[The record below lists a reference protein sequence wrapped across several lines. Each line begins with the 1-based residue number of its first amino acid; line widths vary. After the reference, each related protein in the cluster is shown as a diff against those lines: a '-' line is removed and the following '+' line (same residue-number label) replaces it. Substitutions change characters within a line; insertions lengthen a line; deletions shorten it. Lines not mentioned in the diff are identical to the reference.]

1 MLDYPIEGGK
11 GGTPKAHTPVETP
24 NNLISVAYAKVLIAV
39 AEGELAGQP
48 TDQDIF
54 LDGTPLANADG
65 SRNFGGV
72 KWEWRSGTTDQT
84 YIQGLPEV
92 STEYGAGVE
101 LKFGTPW
108 VRQITQNQLDAV
120 RVTFNWPAL
129 LEQKSNGD
137 TVGYSIDY
145 MIEVSTDGGP
155 FIEYQRYNVNGK
167 TNAGYS
173 RTHRVDLN
181 PSSTGWTIR
190 ATKLTQDNTSGNVQ
204 DNMNV
209 ASFAEVVDAKQ
220 RYPNTALLYVEFD
233 SRMFGGG
240 AIPRVSVRTRGRLVR
255 VPNNYNPETRAYIGV
270 WNGAWKFAWT
280 DNPAWIYHDILTQ
293 DRFGLGNK
301 VTLNMVDKY
310 GLYEIAQYCDVMV
323 DDGTGSGRMEPRHTC
338 NIYIQQKS
346 DAWQVLRDL
355 ASIFNGMTYWNGNQF
370 TAVADKQESFNNAA
384 LFSRSNVVNG
394 RFDYA
399 AADDK
404 SIYTSALVSYDEPT
418 NHYNTEVEAV
428 FETSQIIR
436 WGGDRQTELNAIG
449 CTSRGEAQRKG
460 KYTLITNLY
469 NRTVSFRTGLQG
481 LNGEVMPG
489 KLIHVVDPLIGG
501 RPFTG
506 RVKAAVGRVITLDR
520 DVEAVSGDIL
530 YMTRGNGITEGRT
543 IESAI
548 GAVITLRLPF
558 TETPAPNAVWYLEAA
573 DLKSQLF
580 RVLKVTSPESS
591 VYEIEAVEY
600 NDSKYA
606 AIDNGARL
614 EPRPISVTP
623 PGIQAAP
630 REVNVSA
637 YTYIE
642 QTMAVSIMD
651 IVWPTVENA
660 VGYEVQWRVDNN
672 DWVNV
677 GTTGT
682 TQVSI
687 RGIYSGQY
695 VARVRAINPV
705 GIRSVWTSSMIT
717 NLEGKVG
724 KPPRVTSL
732 IASELIF
739 GIRLDWTFPPNA
751 EDTLRTEFRYSEN
764 ESFDSSIPLGDFA
777 YPINAHELHGI
788 SAGKRFWFW
797 CRLHDRTGNIGEWY
811 PYDNEFG
818 VLGQSAINDD
828 GQYNEYFA
836 GLIGATALDKQ
847 LYDRV
852 ELIDG
857 NGPGS
862 VNERLENAVKDLED
876 QIQQYQD
883 ALVYDPTK
891 TYNIGEYVRQGQRL
905 YQAIANVPLDTT
917 PPNTDY
923 WYDIGQILETT
934 NNLALQVEENRVD
947 IEDLDGLIT
956 STVTSLETIQALYRD
971 DDGVGEQEDAIA
983 GWNSRAQIT
992 EERTVRAN
1000 ADEAFAQ
1007 ELVSYLAELNGV
1019 RASVTDLTQVVATND
1034 EAVTTRLTELQAT
1047 IDEDV
1052 TAAIRQESEARATA
1066 DEALSRQI
1074 TTLEATVNED
1084 ITAQIRTEAE
1094 TRANADGALGQRI
1107 DTVSATVGNNSAAI
1121 QQQSTVIAGINGK
1134 VSAAYTVKLEVNQN
1148 GQYVAAGIG
1157 LGIENGPAGL
1167 QSQFLVR
1174 ADRFA
1179 VVSGNGGTTAAPFVV
1194 QGGQVFISQAL
1205 IGTGWITN
1213 AMIGNFIQ
1221 SNNYQYGTSGWR
1233 IDKSGDFELNG
1244 SGAGYR
1250 TLIRPTGV
1258 YITNTNTGVLVVEL
1272 GLLT

>member
-1 MLDYPIEGGK
+1 MLDYPIQGSK
-11 GGTPKAHTPVETP
+11 GGQPKTHTPVETP

-39 AEGELAGQP
+39 AEGELAGNP
-48 TDQDIF
+48 TAQDIY

-65 SRNFGGV
+65 SLNFGGV
-72 KWEWRSGTTDQT
+72 KWEWRSGTVDQT

-92 STEYGAGVE
+92 STEYNAGVE

-108 VRQITQNQLDAV
+108 VRQITQTQLDAV

-137 TVGYSIDY
+137 TVGYAIDY
-145 MIEVSTDGGP
+145 KIELSTDGGP
-155 FIEYQRYNVNGK
+155 FVEYSRYRVDGK
-167 TNAGYS
+167 TNAGYN
-173 RTHRVDLN
+173 RTHRVDLP
-181 PSSTGWTIR
+181 PSNTGWTIR
-190 ATKLTQDNTSGNVQ
+190 ATKLTADSQSGNIQ
-204 DNMNV
+204 DTMNV
-209 ASFAEVVDAKQ
+209 VSFAEVVDAKQ

-240 AIPRVSVRTRGRLVR
+240 AIPKISVRTRGRMIR
-255 VPNNYNPETRAYIGV
+255 VPNNYNPETRTYAGI

-301 VTLNMVDKY
+301 VSLDMVDKY
-310 GLYEIAQYCDVMV
+310 ALYEIAQYCDVMV

-338 NIYIQQKS
+338 NIYIQEKN
-346 DAWQVLRDL
+346 DAWQVIRDL

-370 TAVADKQESFNNAA
+370 TAVADKQEPFNNAA
-384 LFSRSNVVNG
+384 VFSRSNVING

-418 NHYNTEVEAV
+418 NHYQTEVEAT

-449 CTSRGEAQRKG
+449 CTSRGEAQRRG
-460 KYTLITNLY
+460 KYALITNLY

-506 RVKAAVGRVITLDR
+506 RIRAAVGRVITLDR
-520 DVEAVSGDIL
+520 EVDAKPNDIL
-530 YMTRGNGITEGRT
+530 YITRKNGITEGRT
-543 IESAI
+543 IESAV
-548 GAVITLRLPF
+548 GAVITMRVPF
-558 TETPAPNAVWYLEAA
+558 TEQPEPNAVWYLEVA

-580 RVLKVTSPESS
+580 RVTKVSSPENS

-614 EPRPISVTP
+614 EPRPISVVP
-623 PGIQAAP
+623 PGIQAP
-630 REVNVSA
+630 PTNVTVSS
-637 YTYIE
+637 YSYIE
-642 QTMAVSIMD
+642 QTLSVSVMD
-651 IVWPTVENA
+651 IQWNA
-660 VGYEVQWRVDNN
+660 VDNAVAYEVEWRSDNN
-672 DWVNV
+672 DWVNAGTV
-677 GTTGT
+677 GTTS
-682 TQVSI
+682 VSI
-687 RGIYSGQY
+687 RGIYTGQY
-695 VARVRAINPV
+695 LARVRSINAV
-705 GIRSVWTSSMIT
+705 GIKSVWATSVLTQLS
-717 NLEGKVG
+717 GKVG

-732 IASELIF
+732 IATPLIF
-739 GIRLDWTFPPNA
+739 GIRLDWTFPPDSG
-751 EDTLRTEFRYSEN
+751 DTLRTEFRYSQN
-764 ESFDSSIPLGDFA
+764 ESFNDSIPLGDFA

-797 CRLHDRTGNIGEWY
+797 CRLHDRTGNIGEWF
-811 PYDNEFG
+811 PYDNEMG
-818 VLGQSAINDD
+818 VMGSSAINDN

-836 GLIGATALDKQ
+836 GLIGETALDKT
-847 LYDRV
+847 LYDRI

-862 VNERLENAVKDLED
+862 VNDRLEQAVTELED
-876 QIQQYQD
+876 KISQYQD

-891 TYNIGEYVRQGQRL
+891 TYVKGEVVRQGQKL
-905 YQAIANVPLDTT
+905 YQAQGDVPLNAT
-917 PPNTDY
+917 PPNELY
-923 WYDIGQILETT
+923 WKDIGDILEEA
-934 NNLALQVEENRVD
+934 NGLASRVEVVELD
-947 IEDLDGLIT
+947 IEELDGLVT
-956 STVTSLETIQALYRD
+956 STVTALETIQALYRD
-971 DDGVGEQEDAIA
+971 DDGVGEQEDAIS

-1007 ELVSYLAELNGV
+1007 ELIRFTAEIDGV
-1019 RASVTDLTQVVATND
+1019 KASVTDLTTVVANND
-1034 EAVTTRLTELQAT
+1034 AAVTTRLTELEAKVN
-1047 IDEDV
+1047 EDV
-1052 TAAIRQESEARATA
+1052 AAAIRTESEARASA
-1066 DEALSRQI
+1066 DEALATQI
-1074 TTLEATVNED
+1074 TTLEATVNND
-1084 ITAQIRTEAE
+1084 VKAQIQSEA
-1094 TRANADGALGQRI
+1094 TARADADGALSQRI
-1107 DTVSATVGNNSAAI
+1107 DTTQASVGSNTAAI
-1121 QQQSTVIAGINGK
+1121 QQQSTAIATIDGK
-1134 VSAAYTVKLEVNQN
+1134 VSTAWTLKMEVNQN

-1179 VVSGNGGTTAAPFVV
+1179 VVSGTGSTTVAPFVV

-1213 AMIGNFIQ
+1213 AMIGNVIQ
-1221 SNNYQYGTSGWR
+1221 SNNFVSGYSGWY
-1233 IDKSGDFELNG
+1233 IGKDGYFEMNG
-1244 SGAGYR
+1244 VNGAGR
-1250 TLIRPTGV
+1250 MNL
-1258 YITNTNTGVLVVEL
+1258 TNSYLRFFHPNGVLGIDL
-1272 GLLT
+1272 SL